1 MRMAG
6 ISIRTDDNHVHA
18 AFHSLRHLFTHDA
31 GAFTDIVHA
40 LRYDRIEAH
49 LRAPAGS
56 SPRRSSGKKGE
67 RSMFEGERSF
77 SARERGKNSGARA
90 TSAVSPAKS

>member
-1 MRMAG
+1 MADAAYV
-6 ISIRTDDNHVHA
+6 TCDNHLHA

-31 GAFTDIVHA
+31 DAFTDVDHA